1 MNLELKQVALIL
13 TLLMPAV
20 GFYYT
25 TNVRLEALGEI
36 KMPSE
41 EQDLVIAEM
50 TKTVVTLDRGMQA
63 MYMLVV
69 KHDEQLKDLL
79 GRVESL
85 EILLQVSRG
94 DLVQ

>member
-1 MNLELKQVALIL
+1 
-13 TLLMPAV
+13 
-20 GFYYT
+20 
-25 TNVRLEALGEI
+25 
-36 KMPSE
+36 MPSE
-41 EQDLVIAEM
+41 EQDLVVAEM

>member
-1 MNLELKQVALIL
+1 L
-13 TLLMPAV
+13 PA
-20 GFYYT
+20 
-25 TNVRLEALGEI
+25 RRIIGEI

>member
-13 TLLMPAV
+13 TLLMPA
-20 GFYYT
+20 
-25 TNVRLEALGEI
+25 RRIGEI

>member
-1 MNLELKQVALIL
+1 
-13 TLLMPAV
+13 
-20 GFYYT
+20 
-25 TNVRLEALGEI
+25 
-36 KMPSE
+36 MPSE

>member
-1 MNLELKQVALIL
+1 L
-13 TLLMPAV
+13 PA
-20 GFYYT
+20 
-25 TNVRLEALGEI
+25 RRIGEI

>member
-1 MNLELKQVALIL
+1 
-13 TLLMPAV
+13 
-20 GFYYT
+20 
-25 TNVRLEALGEI
+25 
-36 KMPSE
+36 MPSE

-50 TKTVVTLDRGMQA
+50 TKTVMTLDRGMQA

-69 KHDEQLKDLL
+69 KHDEVMKDLSD
-79 GRVESL
+79 RVESL